1 ETVNFLRDRR
11 AGAGLGRPLCLL
23 QRRGGGSR
31 RGAFAPESGGFHL
44 RPGNPG
50 RAGIRSGGEALI
62 VMAGLVPAIPIDGHF
77 GAILNEMA
85 GSSPAMTSAEA
96 WEVRAAANRLD
107 PHHET

>member
-1 ETVNFLRDRR
+1 
-11 AGAGLGRPLCLL
+11 
-23 QRRGGGSR
+23 
-31 RGAFAPESGGFHL
+31 
-44 RPGNPG
+44 
-50 RAGIRSGGEALI
+50 
-62 VMAGLVPAIPIDGHF
+62 MAGLVPAIPIDGHF